1 MAADGYLEVILGCA
15 AVVADVASEDEVG
28 LNYWGFYR
36 APYCF
41 LRT

>member
-15 AVVADVASEDEVG
+15 EVVADVASGGEVG
-28 LNYWGFYR
+28 LNSWGLYR
-36 APYCF
+36 VPYCF